1 MKQINNYN
9 DKENEINNEQ
19 RIFSVLENNKDEKSI
34 INEIKLLENKN
45 IDLSKLIE
53 EKTKN
58 SILVSASFYNLTE
71 VSIYLIDYFRN
82 KLNTTTKFLDYLNL
96 RNIKGYD
103 ALLYSA
109 YRGNYDIFKK
119 LLDNGA
125 HLNSNNINGLNVL
138 HLSTQGNR
146 LNIITALMEK
156 YIFDINKQD
165 NQGNTALHWAI
176 YFNNQQCIDYLLHY
190 NINIDIADINNCT
203 AMDLAIKRENEQL
216 IEKIKNSFIIKY
228 GISTKIKKY
237 FSTKEMIQIFLR
249 MYLYILFLI
258 ILILSEMYNQ
268 MLISIFIKQ
277 PKINTIFIIL
287 FIIQLFFYYSLNRSD
302 SNKKENNNKESLLS
316 LLHKDYD
323 MNNVCPWCIQKM
335 NEKSCHCAYCKK
347 CVEFQEFHNSL
358 LNICI
363 GKNNFK
369 LYLIYLSIL
378 TIIFILKSFLVIYCF
393 KISSFSLIKENK
405 YIYFINAI
413 ITFAICYICI
423 FRLFRKIKLYKSSK
437 SEKEVWDLKGERNHF
452 FPDVDNR
459 IIIN

>member
-1 MKQINNYN
+1 MSKINYDN
-9 DKENEINNEQ
+9 DEEDEKINEQ
-19 RIFSVLENNKDEKSI
+19 SIFSLLENNKDENSI
-34 INEIKLLENKN
+34 INGIKILENKN
-45 IDLSKLIE
+45 IDLSKLLE

-58 SILVSASFYNLTE
+58 SLLVSSSFNNLTE

-82 KLNTTTKFLDYLNL
+82 KLNSTTKFLDYLNL

-190 NINIDIADINNCT
+190 NINIDIPDINKCT

-228 GISTKIKKY
+228 GISRKIKKY

-249 MYLYILFLI
+249 MYLYIPFLI
-258 ILILSEMYNQ
+258 IIILSEIYNHF
-268 MLISIFIKQ
+268 LISIFINQ
-277 PKINTIFIIL
+277 PKINSIFII
-287 FIIQLFFYYSLNRSD
+287 FFMIQVFFYYSLNKID
-302 SNKKENNNKESLLS
+302 SNKKENNNNETLLS
-316 LLHKDYD
+316 LLNKDYD
-323 MNNVCPWCIQKM
+323 MNMVCPWCIKKM
-335 NEKSCHCAYCKK
+335 DEKSCHCAYCKK

-358 LNICI
+358 LNVCI
-363 GKNNFK
+363 DKNNFRF
-369 LYLIYLSIL
+369 YLVYLLIL
-378 TIIFILKSFLVIYCF
+378 TIIFISKSFLLIYCF
-393 KISSFSLIKENK
+393 KISSFSLIKDNK
-405 YIYFINAI
+405 YIFSINSLI
-413 ITFAICYICI
+413 NFSFCYICI
-423 FRLFRKIKLYKSSK
+423 YRLFRKFRLYKLSK
-437 SEKEVWDLKGERNHF
+437 SEKEVWELKGEKNHF

>member
-1 MKQINNYN
+1 MKQINNSN
-9 DKENEINNEQ
+9 NEENEINNDQ
-19 RIFSVLENNKDEKSI
+19 SIFTILENNKDEKYI
-34 INEIKLLENKN
+34 INEIKSIENTN
-45 IDLSKLIE
+45 IDLSKLFE

-103 ALLYSA
+103 ALLYAA

-228 GISTKIKKY
+228 GISRKIKKY
-237 FSTKEMIQIFLR
+237 FSIKEMIQIFLR
-249 MYLYILFLI
+249 MYLYIPFLI
-258 ILILSEMYNQ
+258 IIILSEIYNQ
-268 MLISIFIKQ
+268 MLISIFINQ

-287 FIIQLFFYYSLNRSD
+287 FIIQIFFYYSLNRSD

-323 MNNVCPWCIQKM
+323 MNTVCPWCIKKM
-335 NEKSCHCAYCKK
+335 NEKSVHCAYCKK

-369 LYLIYLSIL
+369 LYLVYLLVLS
-378 TIIFILKSFLVIYCF
+378 IIFIFKSFLAIYCF
-393 KISSFSLIKENK
+393 KISDFTLIKDNK
-405 YIYFINAI
+405 YTFCFNALINFSICFMCIY
-413 ITFAICYICI
+413 
-423 FRLFRKIKLYKSSK
+423 RLFRKFRLFNLSK
-437 SEKEVWDLKGERNHF
+437 NEKEVWELKSEKNHF

>member
-1 MKQINNYN
+1 MSKINYDN
-9 DKENEINNEQ
+9 DEEDEKINEQ
-19 RIFSVLENNKDEKSI
+19 SIFSLLENNKDEKSI
-34 INEIKLLENKN
+34 INGIKILENKN
-45 IDLSKLIE
+45 IDLSKLLE

-58 SILVSASFYNLTE
+58 SLLVASSFNNLTE

-190 NINIDIADINNCT
+190 NINIDIPDINKCT

-228 GISTKIKKY
+228 GISRKIKKY

-249 MYLYILFLI
+249 MYLYIPFLVI
-258 ILILSEMYNQ
+258 IILSEIYNHF
-268 MLISIFIKQ
+268 LISIFINQ
-277 PKINTIFIIL
+277 PKINSIFII
-287 FIIQLFFYYSLNRSD
+287 FFMIQVFFYYSLNKID
-302 SNKKENNNKESLLS
+302 SNKKENNNNETLLS
-316 LLHKDYD
+316 LLNKDYD
-323 MNNVCPWCIQKM
+323 MNKVCPWCIKKM
-335 NEKSCHCAYCKK
+335 DEKSCHCAYCKK

-358 LNICI
+358 LNVCI
-363 GKNNFK
+363 DKNNFRF
-369 LYLIYLSIL
+369 YLVYLLIL
-378 TIIFILKSFLVIYCF
+378 TIIFISKSFLLIYCF

-405 YIYFINAI
+405 YIFSINALI
-413 ITFAICYICI
+413 NFSFCYICI
-423 FRLFRKIKLYKSSK
+423 YRLFRKFRLYKLSK
-437 SEKEVWDLKGERNHF
+437 SEKEVWELKGEKNHF

>member
-1 MKQINNYN
+1 
-9 DKENEINNEQ
+9 
-19 RIFSVLENNKDEKSI
+19 
-34 INEIKLLENKN
+34 
-45 IDLSKLIE
+45 
-53 EKTKN
+53 
-58 SILVSASFYNLTE
+58 
-71 VSIYLIDYFRN
+71 
-82 KLNTTTKFLDYLNL
+82 
-96 RNIKGYD
+96 
-103 ALLYSA
+103 
-109 YRGNYDIFKK
+109 
-119 LLDNGA
+119 
-125 HLNSNNINGLNVL
+125 
-138 HLSTQGNR
+138 
-146 LNIITALMEK
+146 MEK

-190 NINIDIADINNCT
+190 NINIDIPDINKCT

-228 GISTKIKKY
+228 GISRKIKKY

-287 FIIQLFFYYSLNRSD
+287 FIIQIFFYYSLNRSD
-302 SNKKENNNKESLLS
+302 SNKKENNNKDSLLS
-316 LLHKDYD
+316 LLLKDYD
-323 MNNVCPWCIQKM
+323 MNNVCPWCIKKM
-335 NEKSCHCAYCKK
+335 SEKSCHCAYCKK

-363 GKNNFK
+363 GKNNFIF
-369 LYLIYLSIL
+369 YLVYLSIL
-378 TIIFILKSFLVIYCF
+378 TIIFILKSFLVFYCF
-393 KISSFSLIKENK
+393 KISGFSLIKENI
-405 YIYFINAI
+405 YIYLIDAI
-413 ITFAICYICI
+413 ITFSICYICI
-423 FRLFRKIKLYKSSK
+423 YRLFKKIKLYKLSK
-437 SEKEVWDLKGERNHF
+437 NEKEVWELKGERNHF

>member
-1 MKQINNYN
+1 MSKINYDN
-9 DKENEINNEQ
+9 DEEDEKINEQ
-19 RIFSVLENNKDEKSI
+19 TIFSLLENNKDEKFI
-34 INEIKLLENKN
+34 INGIKILENKN
-45 IDLSKLIE
+45 IDLSKLLE

-58 SILVSASFYNLTE
+58 SLLVSSSFNNLTE

-190 NINIDIADINNCT
+190 NINIDILDINNCT

-216 IEKIKNSFIIKY
+216 IDKMKNSYIIKY
-228 GISTKIKKY
+228 GISRKIKKY
-237 FSTKEMIQIFLR
+237 FSRKEMIQIFLR
-249 MYLYILFLI
+249 MYLYIPFLI
-258 ILILSEMYNQ
+258 IIILSELFNQ
-268 MLISIFIKQ
+268 MLISIFINK
-277 PKINTIFIIL
+277 PKINFVFMIFFMIQNFLYYIL
-287 FIIQLFFYYSLNRSD
+287 NKSD
-302 SNKKENNNKESLLS
+302 SNKEETNNKESLLS
-316 LLHKDYD
+316 LLNKDFD
-323 MNNVCPWCIQKM
+323 MNNVCPWCTKKM

-369 LYLIYLSIL
+369 LYLVYLLVLS
-378 TIIFILKSFLVIYCF
+378 IIFIFKSFLAIYCF
-393 KISSFSLIKENK
+393 KISDFTLIKDNK
-405 YIYFINAI
+405 YTFCFNALINFSICFMCIY
-413 ITFAICYICI
+413 
-423 FRLFRKIKLYKSSK
+423 RLFRKFRLFNLSK
-437 SEKEVWDLKGERNHF
+437 NEKEVWELKSEKNHF

>member
-1 MKQINNYN
+1 
-9 DKENEINNEQ
+9 
-19 RIFSVLENNKDEKSI
+19 
-34 INEIKLLENKN
+34 
-45 IDLSKLIE
+45 
-53 EKTKN
+53 
-58 SILVSASFYNLTE
+58 

-82 KLNTTTKFLDYLNL
+82 KLNGSTKFLDYLNL

-109 YRGNYDIFKK
+109 YRGNYDLFKK

-190 NINIDIADINNCT
+190 NINIDILDNDNCT
-203 AMDLAIKRENEQL
+203 AMDLAINRENEQL
-216 IEKIKNSFIIKY
+216 IDKIKNSYIIKF
-228 GISTKIKKY
+228 GISGKIKKY
-237 FSTKEMIQIFLR
+237 FSKKEMIQIFIR
-249 MYLYILFLI
+249 MYLYIPFLI
-258 ILILSEMYNQ
+258 IILLSELYNQ
-268 MLISIFIKQ
+268 MLISIFINK
-277 PKINTIFIIL
+277 PKINFVFMML
-287 FIIQLFFYYSLNRSD
+287 FVIQNLFYYILNKSD
-302 SNKKENNNKESLLS
+302 SNKEEKNNKETLLS
-316 LLHKDYD
+316 LLNKDYD
-323 MNNVCPWCIQKM
+323 MNNVCPWCRKKM
-335 NEKSCHCAYCKK
+335 TEKSCHCAYCKK
-347 CVEFQEFHNSL
+347 CVNFQEFHNSL

-369 LYLIYLSIL
+369 LYLVYLLIL
-378 TIIFILKSFLVIYCF
+378 AIIFIFKSFLAIYCF
-393 KISSFSLIKENK
+393 KISDFTLIKENK
-405 YIYFINAI
+405 YTFCCNVLINFSICFMSIY
-413 ITFAICYICI
+413 
-423 FRLFRKIKLYKSSK
+423 RLFRKYRLFKLSK
-437 SEKEVWDLKGERNHF
+437 SEKEVWELKSEKNHF